1 MLKLAAAG
9 EICLK
14 YLDESGFCMWSLVS
28 YTWAKQ
34 GVPKRMEQTPR
45 RGRRLSIW
53 GLMQPGL
60 SFEYG
65 LSLGSINSKSYI
77 QLMNWEVSKAQQRL
91 TETGQITVVVQD
103 HGSVHTCA
111 EVRQLYPLWES
122 IGLYIFFLPKYCS
135 EMNLI
140 EEEWQRLK
148 EDEIAGRMFDD
159 EYDLAM
165 AVIESIDSR
174 SERRGYKAERFR
186 FNHWFEICKNWSS
199 RSALCPPSRV
209 FRLDCIRRQPLI
221 LVLNAFYRLISRHIT
236 LQCQL
241 SSHYPTSE

>member
-1 MLKLAAAG
+1 MLQLAAAAG

-14 YLDESGFCMWSLVS
+14 YLDESGFCMWSPVS
-28 YTWAKQ
+28 YTWAKR
-34 GVPKRMEQTPR
+34 GVHKRMEQTLR

-53 GLMQPGL
+53 GLMQPGR

-77 QLMNWEVSKAQQRL
+77 QLMNWEASKAEQRL

-111 EVRQLYPLWES
+111 QVRQLYPLWES
-122 IGLYIFFLPKYCS
+122 LGLYIFFLPKYCS

-140 EEEWQRLK
+140 EQEWQRLK

-174 SERRGYKAERFR
+174 CERHGYKAERFR
-186 FNHWFEICKNWSS
+186 FNH
-199 RSALCPPSRV
+199 R
-209 FRLDCIRRQPLI
+209 
-221 LVLNAFYRLISRHIT
+221 
-236 LQCQL
+236 
-241 SSHYPTSE
+241 

>member
-1 MLKLAAAG
+1 MLQLAAAAG
-9 EICLK
+9 EIGLK
-14 YLDESGFCMWSLVS
+14 YLDESGFCMWSPVS
-28 YTWAKQ
+28 YTWAKK
-34 GVPKRMEQTPR
+34 GVQKRIEQSQR

-77 QLMNWEVSKAQQRL
+77 QLMSWEASKAQQRF

-122 IGLYIFFLPKYCS
+122 LGLYIFFLPKYCS

-186 FNHWFEICKNWSS
+186 FNH
-199 RSALCPPSRV
+199 R
-209 FRLDCIRRQPLI
+209 
-221 LVLNAFYRLISRHIT
+221 
-236 LQCQL
+236 
-241 SSHYPTSE
+241 